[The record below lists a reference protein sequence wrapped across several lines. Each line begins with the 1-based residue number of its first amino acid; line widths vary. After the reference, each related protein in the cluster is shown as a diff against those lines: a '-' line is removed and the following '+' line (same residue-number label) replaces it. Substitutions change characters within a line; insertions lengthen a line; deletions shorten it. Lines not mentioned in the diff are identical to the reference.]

1 MATFLTTARMNPALA
16 ARVARAV
23 SHKARAHHHAQQLG
37 LKGRF
42 ASAPGVGVSRVLP
55 LVALLFVVGLASAS
69 YVHAARLFE
78 QDRAALVGEI
88 ELRRALL
95 PSRHHDFFAR
105 VDGFVEEVSAETPPV
120 DQIAPAMRAPGALD
134 AWLGRPAVYLHAM
147 TTELRDPRK
156 RDDAADGSDK
166 DAFLYCL
173 ARPPADGSEET
184 VLSQVRGVYFAGA
197 HAGDLTP
204 NVHRL
209 AGARGSL
216 SVVSAEFEAKVRAA
230 EETLVLR
237 MLRKDLEAAPVG
249 NAIGATAA
257 ELLIIVADEPS
268 GRFARVS
275 LVDLQERS
283 ALVRVR
289 LPVARIGK
297 SATAALHRAQI
308 EGCSLAFALRRRVD
322 EPAGG

>member
-23 SHKARAHHHAQQLG
+23 SQKARAHHHARELG
-37 LKGRF
+37 LKSRF
-42 ASAPGVGVSRVLP
+42 ASSPRVGVSRVLP
-55 LVALLFVVGLASAS
+55 LVALLFVVGLGSAS

-95 PSRHHDFFAR
+95 PSGHHDFFAR
-105 VDGFVEEVSAETPPV
+105 VDGFVDEASAEAPPGDRV
-120 DQIAPAMRAPGALD
+120 DPVIQAPGALD
-134 AWLGRPAVYLHAM
+134 AWLGRPAVYVHA
-147 TTELRDPRK
+147 TSTELRDPRR

-173 ARPPADGSEET
+173 ASPPADGSEET
-184 VLSQVRGVYFAGA
+184 VLNQVRGVYFAGA
-197 HAGDLTP
+197 QAGDLTP

-230 EETLVLR
+230 EETIALR
-237 MLRKDLEAAPVG
+237 MLRKELEAAPVG
-249 NAIGATAA
+249 AAIGATAA
-257 ELLIIVADEPS
+257 ELLIVVADEPS

-275 LVDLQERS
+275 LVDLQAKN

-289 LPVARIGK
+289 LPIARISK

-308 EGCSLAFALRRRVD
+308 EGCSLAFTLRRRVD
-322 EPAGG
+322 EPGGG